1 MLTSTS
7 AALKEKDEKI
17 EMLEVTIHNWE
28 KAYKS
33 LQGKNEELAKRIRKL
48 EAEKG
53 ILKRAIMV
61 FEEDG
66 RTK

>member
-7 AALKEKDEKI
+7 AALREKDEKI

-33 LQGKNEELAKRIRKL
+33 LQCKNEELEKRIRKL